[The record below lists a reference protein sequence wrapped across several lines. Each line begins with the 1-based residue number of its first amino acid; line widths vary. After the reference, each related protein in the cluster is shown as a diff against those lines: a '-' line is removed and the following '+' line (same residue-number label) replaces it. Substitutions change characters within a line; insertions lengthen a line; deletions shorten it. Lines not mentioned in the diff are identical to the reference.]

1 MYIRIRSQWGV
12 MRTNIH
18 KEQKTLIAYFT
29 IKGYSRRKVFMV
41 SKVYL
46 SMVNIPEEQAGML
59 ALQFPGPSHKPSC
72 FWPLSL
78 CSASRYIHNFVQ
90 PVTYAFSSVA
100 WRHRQSAY
108 SIIVNGTFVYRRLNA
123 NVWEVPLMGLWHA
136 VLKLLIHIWGWLTM
150 RSMDL
155 NGGPADLTGCGD
167 GQEELWGR
175 DLHCCEEVL
184 PLELLNVTLFPR

>member
-108 SIIVNGTFVYRRLNA
+108 SIIVNGTFVYRGLKRQCLGGTFDGVVTCYPQASHSHLGLTYNEEHGPQRWTRWPNRL
-123 NVWEVPLMGLWHA
+123 
-136 VLKLLIHIWGWLTM
+136 WGWSGRVVRTWPSL
-150 RSMDL
+150 
-155 NGGPADLTGCGD
+155 
-167 GQEELWGR
+167 LWGSS
-175 DLHCCEEVL
+175 
-184 PLELLNVTLFPR
+184 PFGIA